1 LKNALVSGLLT
12 HEIRKLIIR
21 KSEVP
26 LSADDQEKEQ
36 RKKKRESARG
46 IVIKQ
51 TAHKFGE
58 DEERVRASIKY
69 LWEKGIITLPSHQN
83 AEPNWDTVAGIEIDR
98 MEIVGRLTYMAPD
111 LFSKPK
117 TREELNREEVKTD
130 TDVIRFALVEEKQGD
145 GFTGRYLVSVQ
156 RNPDK
161 DGEYM
166 VSEVPHESKTSAWA
180 WWDEYKKGLGIVEP
194 TKLEVVAGDDKP
206 GKPRKGAKNA

>member
-1 LKNALVSGLLT
+1 MKNALVSGLLT

-26 LSADDQEKEQ
+26 ISADDQKKEQ

-51 TAHKFGE
+51 AAHKFGE
-58 DEERVRASIKY
+58 DEERVRASIRY

-83 AEPNWDTVAGIEIDR
+83 KEPNWETVAGIEIDR
-98 MEIVGRLTYMAPD
+98 MEIVGRLTYSAPD

-117 TREELNREEVKTD
+117 TREELNREEVKTE

-156 RNPDK
+156 ENPDA
-161 DGEYM
+161 DGRYLVEDQIF
-166 VSEVPHESKTSAWA
+166 ESKAASWA
-180 WWDEYKKGLGIVEP
+180 WWDEYKKGLGIIEP

-206 GKPRKGAKNA
+206 GKNGKVARAK

>member
-1 LKNALVSGLLT
+1 MSGLLT

-51 TAHKFGE
+51 AAHKFGE

-83 AEPNWDTVAGIEIDR
+83 AEPNWETVAGIEIDR
-98 MEIVGRLTYMAPD
+98 MEIVGRLTYSVPD

-117 TREELNREEVKTD
+117 TREDLNREEVKTE

-145 GFTGRYLVSVQ
+145 GFTGRYLISVQ
-156 RNPDK
+156 RNPDASG
-161 DGEYM
+161 DYL
-166 VSEVPHESKTSAWA
+166 VADVPHESMTSAWA

-194 TKLEVVAGDDKP
+194 TKLEVVAGD
-206 GKPRKGAKNA
+206 GKSGKTGKVARAK